1 MFHLEISRTW
11 NEDGYGTQIM
21 GKWRVFVCLL
31 SGKQNNGTEKKSKGI
46 TNILRLID
54 RQLKWQ
60 KHTEK
65 TIMDK

>member
-1 MFHLEISRTW
+1 MEISRTW

-21 GKWRVFVCLL
+21 GKWRVFICLL
-31 SGKQNNGTEKKSKGI
+31 SGKQNNGMGNKAKGI
-46 TNILRLID
+46 TSILGSTD

>member
-1 MFHLEISRTW
+1 
-11 NEDGYGTQIM
+11 M
-21 GKWRVFVCLL
+21 GKWRVFICLL
-31 SGKQNNGTEKKSKGI
+31 SGKQNNGMGNKAKGI
-46 TNILRLID
+46 TSILGSTD